1 VAAAILFQNG
11 LISSPTFAILVTLA
25 IVSTALT
32 VPLFRFVS
40 GLQWG
45 AKRAHSA

>member
-1 VAAAILFQNG
+1 
-11 LISSPTFAILVTLA
+11 VTLA